1 MILKEGTNVTLK
13 VGKGLYFP
21 REMLVDADAYQVVN
35 NKTGVIEFEEVQLAG
50 AWEAFQH
57 FDKAIGEIW
66 DEMEGNRPAPALEI
80 VSAMP
85 SDPDIQH

>member
-1 MILKEGTNVTLK
+1 MILKEGTNVDLQ

-35 NKTGVIEFEEVQLAG
+35 KKTGVVEFEEVQLAG

-57 FDKAIGEIW
+57 FDKAIGEIY
-66 DEMEGNRPAPALEI
+66 DEMEGKASTPAL
-80 VSAMP
+80 VLASSMP
-85 SDPDIQH
+85 DPEDLIN